1 MIERNTIFKI
11 VKAIES
17 EFEDVIAYAHFDG
30 NGPMTCTWWT
40 ICISNWELYYSK
52 EFKEF
57 SKQWHERA
65 EKRGLKLLFCYCNPL
80 EENLLELAEKDNL
93 IMNL

>member
-1 MIERNTIFKI
+1 MSERNTVFKI

-17 EFEDVIAYAHFDG
+17 EFKDVIAYAHFDG
-30 NGPMTCTWWT
+30 NVPMTYTWWT
-40 ICISNWELYYSK
+40 ICISNWELYKSK

-57 SKQWHERA
+57 SKQWHEGVKNRSL
-65 EKRGLKLLFCYCNPL
+65 RLLFCYCNPL
-80 EENLLELAEKDNL
+80 EKNLLELAERNNL

>member
-1 MIERNTIFKI
+1 MSERSTVFKI

-17 EFEDVIAYAHFDG
+17 EFKDVIAYAHFDG
-30 NGPMTCTWWT
+30 NSLMTYTWWT
-40 ICISNWELYYSK
+40 ICISNCELYYSK

-57 SKQWHERA
+57 CKQCR
-65 EKRGLKLLFCYCNPL
+65 EKAKKQNVRLLFCYCNPL
-80 EENLLELAEKDNL
+80 EKNLLKLAENDNL

>member
-1 MIERNTIFKI
+1 MRERSTIFKI

-17 EFEDVIAYAHFDG
+17 EFEDVIAYAYFDG
-30 NGPMTCTWWT
+30 NEPMTRTWWT
-40 ICISNWELYYSK
+40 ICISNWKLYYSN

-65 EKRGLKLLFCYCNPL
+65 KKRDLKLLFCYCNPL
-80 EENLLELAEKDNL
+80 EKNLLELAERDNL

>member
-1 MIERNTIFKI
+1 MCERSTVFKI

-17 EFEDVIAYAHFDG
+17 EFEDVIAYAYFDG
-30 NGPMTCTWWT
+30 NEPMTYTWWT
-40 ICISNWELYYSK
+40 ICISNWKLYYSK

-57 SKQWHERA
+57 SKQCRKRA
-65 EKRGLKLLFCYCNPL
+65 EKRDLKLLFCYCNPL
-80 EENLLELAEKDNL
+80 EKNLFELAERGNL